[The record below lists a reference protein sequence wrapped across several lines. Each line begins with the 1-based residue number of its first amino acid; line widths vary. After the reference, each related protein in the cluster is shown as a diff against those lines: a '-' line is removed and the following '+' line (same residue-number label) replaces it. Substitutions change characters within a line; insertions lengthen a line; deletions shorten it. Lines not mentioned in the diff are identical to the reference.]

1 MSGSRKRASRPASIA
16 LVLGL
21 LALAAIPVAAVVSAT
36 SEEIGLL
43 EAELVAVPAAFVLGL
58 VAVSFSRRARYRVE
72 RSVRRAGGGLV
83 RAARLVAWT
92 GVYVAVTGG
101 LALGFYGVLRAAS

>member
-1 MSGSRKRASRPASIA
+1 MPVA

-21 LALAAIPVAAVVSAT
+21 AAV
-36 SEEIGLL
+36 
-43 EAELVAVPAAFVLGL
+43 AV
-58 VAVSFSRRARYRVE
+58 SRRARLRFE

-83 RAARLVAWT
+83 RAARLAAWS

-101 LALGFYGVLRAAS
+101 LALAFYGVLRASS